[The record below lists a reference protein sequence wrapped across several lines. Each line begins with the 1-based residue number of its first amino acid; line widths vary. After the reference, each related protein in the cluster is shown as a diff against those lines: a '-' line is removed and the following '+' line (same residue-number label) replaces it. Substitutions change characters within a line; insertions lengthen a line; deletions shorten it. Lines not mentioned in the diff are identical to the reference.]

1 MRLDT
6 PCSLD
11 GFRTPKLAQNDLW
24 RTIFVPGHCWPVRS
38 RESPSHIDR
47 IVSQINFISPASTRE
62 ASKRGISFLT
72 GFEIEFILLK
82 STLPE
87 AEAISIHDWST
98 TASIYAGSAGATV
111 LEEIADA
118 LQAGGVELQMYH
130 AEAAPGQY
138 EVVTG
143 PLSPLQAADALVY
156 SREVIY
162 NIANRHHLRATFAP
176 RVFGHSC
183 PSSSPTQPSSR
194 LLTNRG

>member
-1 MRLDT
+1 M
-6 PCSLD
+6 
-11 GFRTPKLAQNDLW
+11 
-24 RTIFVPGHCWPVRS
+24 PVKS
-38 RESPSHIDR
+38 RESSSRLDH
-47 IVSQINFISPASTRE
+47 IVSQVKVTLCAPIRE

-82 STLPE
+82 SALPE
-87 AEAISIHDWST
+87 AEPISIHDWTT
-98 TASIYAGSAGATV
+98 TASMYTGSTGSTV
-111 LEEIADA
+111 LEEIADV

-162 NIANRHHLRATFAP
+162 NIANKHKLRATFAP
-176 RVFGHSC
+176 KVFGYSC
-183 PSSSPTQPSSR
+183 PSPSLTQPI
-194 LLTNRG
+194 LQVLTNRG